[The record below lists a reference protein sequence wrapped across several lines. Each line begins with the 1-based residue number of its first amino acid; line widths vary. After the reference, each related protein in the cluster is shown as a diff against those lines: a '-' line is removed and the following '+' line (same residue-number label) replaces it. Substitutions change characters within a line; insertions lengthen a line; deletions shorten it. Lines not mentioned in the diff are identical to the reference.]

1 MSSFSVYVGGP
12 SATTTLVLY
21 DAISLVC
28 GDGLGIT
35 FCGARTV
42 KFYENNVEETNLV
55 RYDTD
60 TGIVTVQATNM
71 G

>member
-1 MSSFSVYVGGP
+1 MSVEVRGP

-42 KFYENNVEETNLV
+42 RFYKNNVEETDLV
-55 RYDTD
+55 RYDSS
-60 TGIVTVQATNM
+60 TGIVTV
-71 G
+71 